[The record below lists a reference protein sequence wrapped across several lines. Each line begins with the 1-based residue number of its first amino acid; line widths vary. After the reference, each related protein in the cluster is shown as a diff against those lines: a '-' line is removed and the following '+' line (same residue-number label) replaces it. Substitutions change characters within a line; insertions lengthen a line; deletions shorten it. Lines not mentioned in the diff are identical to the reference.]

1 MSRHISSNYF
11 EEEIDDDAFLRHPT
25 SGSSG
30 FVLPQHNQQ
39 EGGNPVNNLDQ
50 KRQELM
56 LKRREIEER
65 TLASSERG
73 IGVLY
78 ESEKVGLQTAEEL
91 SRQKEQLLRTEQRL
105 DHINHTLRNSE
116 KHITGIKSIFGS
128 MRNYFSGR
136 SAQQQG
142 QPGMPPGLAASS
154 SSGVPSS
161 MSTPSMSSLDALH
174 QNPRYQDNHPGLAN
188 RPGGHSSGGIHQS
201 VDVECRLDQNL
212 DEMASG
218 LSRLKG
224 LAMNLND
231 EMSDQNQ
238 LIDRINIKT
247 EDSHFKI
254 GKQNKDMNKIL
265 GKK

>member
-30 FVLPQHNQQ
+30 FILPQHNQQ
-39 EGGNPVNNLDQ
+39 GGTNQGNNLDQ

-56 LKRREIEER
+56 QKRREIEER

-136 SAQQQG
+136 SSAQAQA
-142 QPGMPPGLAASS
+142 QPGGPSGMGASGG
-154 SSGVPSS
+154 GVTSS
-161 MSTPSMSSLDALH
+161 MSTPSQLDALH

-188 RPGGHSSGGIHQS
+188 RPGAQSSAGSHQS
-201 VDVECRLDQNL
+201 IDVESRLDQNL

-247 EDSHFKI
+247 EDNHFKI